1 MNEEFFA
8 TVYNKA
14 LDIVSRIEH
23 SEKEI
28 KNKLLEKFD
37 APEII
42 EQVVLKLIEN
52 NLINDVR
59 FAEMYVLIRKRKGFG
74 PKKIQFELMARGI
87 DDSISSLVITE
98 EGSWKEAAQKA
109 FNKKFKNGASQE
121 FKERNKQKTFLQ
133 NRGFSFEEINSVFR

>member
-14 LDIVSRIEH
+14 LDIVSRREH

-87 DDSISSLVITE
+87 DDSISSLVIT
-98 EGSWKEAAQKA
+98 
-109 FNKKFKNGASQE
+109 
-121 FKERNKQKTFLQ
+121 
-133 NRGFSFEEINSVFR
+133 

>member
-14 LDIVSRIEH
+14 LDIVSRREH

-42 EQVVLKLIEN
+42 EQVVLKLVEN

-98 EGSWKEAAQKA
+98 EGSWKEAALKA

-133 NRGFSFEEINSVFR
+133 NRGFSFEEIDSVFG

>member
-14 LDIVSRIEH
+14 LGIVSRREH

-52 NLINDVR
+52 NLINDIR

-133 NRGFSFEEINSVFR
+133 NRGFSFEEIDSVFR

>member
-14 LDIVSRIEH
+14 LDIVSRREH
-23 SEKEI
+23 SEKEL

-133 NRGFSFEEINSVFR
+133 NRGFSFEEIDSVFG

>member
-14 LDIVSRIEH
+14 LDIVSRREH

-37 APEII
+37 ASEII

-133 NRGFSFEEINSVFR
+133 NRGFSFEEIDSVFG

>member
-14 LDIVSRIEH
+14 LDIVSRREH

-74 PKKIQFELMARGI
+74 PKKIQFELMARGLLI
-87 DDSISSLVITE
+87 
-98 EGSWKEAAQKA
+98 
-109 FNKKFKNGASQE
+109 
-121 FKERNKQKTFLQ
+121 KTCSMLYHLGMQ
-133 NRGFSFEEINSVFR
+133 T

>member
-14 LDIVSRIEH
+14 LDIVSRREH

-52 NLINDVR
+52 NLINDVL
-59 FAEMYVLIRKRKGFG
+59 FDEMYVLVRKRKGFG

-133 NRGFSFEEINSVFR
+133 NRGFSFEEIDSVFG

>member
-1 MNEEFFA
+1 MGQSPFFF
-8 TVYNKA
+8 
-14 LDIVSRIEH
+14 SRREH

-59 FAEMYVLIRKRKGFG
+59 FAEMYVLVRKRKGFG

-133 NRGFSFEEINSVFR
+133 NRGFSFEEIDSVFG

>member
-14 LDIVSRIEH
+14 LAIVSRREH
-23 SEKEI
+23 SEKEL

-59 FAEMYVLIRKRKGFG
+59 FAEMYVLVRKRKGFG

-98 EGSWKEAAQKA
+98 EGSWKEAALKA

-133 NRGFSFEEINSVFR
+133 NRGFSFEEIDSVFG

>member
-14 LDIVSRIEH
+14 LDIVSRREH

-42 EQVVLKLIEN
+42 EQVVLKLVEN

-59 FAEMYVLIRKRKGFG
+59 FAEMYVLVRKRKGFG

-98 EGSWKEAAQKA
+98 EGSWKEAALKA

-133 NRGFSFEEINSVFR
+133 NRGFSFEEIDSVFR

>member
-1 MNEEFFA
+1 MNEECFA
-8 TVYNKA
+8 SVYNKA
-14 LDIVSRIEH
+14 LDIISRREH

-37 APEII
+37 ASEII

-98 EGSWKEAAQKA
+98 EGSWKEAALKA

-133 NRGFSFEEINSVFR
+133 NRGFSFEEIDSVLG

>member
-14 LDIVSRIEH
+14 LDIVSRREH

-59 FAEMYVLIRKRKGFG
+59 FAEMYVLVRKRKGFG

-87 DDSISSLVITE
+87 DDS
-98 EGSWKEAAQKA
+98 
-109 FNKKFKNGASQE
+109 N
-121 FKERNKQKTFLQ
+121 
-133 NRGFSFEEINSVFR
+133 

>member
-14 LDIVSRIEH
+14 LDIVSRREH

-42 EQVVLKLIEN
+42 EQVVLKLVEN

-59 FAEMYVLIRKRKGFG
+59 FAEMYVLVRKRKGFG

-98 EGSWKEAAQKA
+98 EGSWKEAALKA

-133 NRGFSFEEINSVFR
+133 NRGFSFEEIESVFG

>member
-14 LDIVSRIEH
+14 LDIVSRREH

-59 FAEMYVLIRKRKGFG
+59 FAEMYVLVRKRKGFG

-98 EGSWKEAAQKA
+98 EGSWEEAAQKA

-133 NRGFSFEEINSVFR
+133 NRGFSFEEIDSVFG

>member
-14 LDIVSRIEH
+14 LDIVSRREH

-52 NLINDVR
+52 NLINDVIYQT
-59 FAEMYVLIRKRKGFG
+59 FITPNKTCVKSIFSVFS
-74 PKKIQFELMARGI
+74 KIL
-87 DDSISSLVITE
+87 LVI
-98 EGSWKEAAQKA
+98 
-109 FNKKFKNGASQE
+109 F
-121 FKERNKQKTFLQ
+121 
-133 NRGFSFEEINSVFR
+133 

>member
-14 LDIVSRIEH
+14 LDIVSRREH

-52 NLINDVR
+52 TLLLRFYDKQRVSTQTPQKMNCRGLELVTHLILC
-59 FAEMYVLIRKRKGFG
+59 FF
-74 PKKIQFELMARGI
+74 
-87 DDSISSLVITE
+87 ISLH
-98 EGSWKEAAQKA
+98 
-109 FNKKFKNGASQE
+109 
-121 FKERNKQKTFLQ
+121 TFD
-133 NRGFSFEEINSVFR
+133 

>member
-14 LDIVSRIEH
+14 LDIVSRREH

-59 FAEMYVLIRKRKGFG
+59 FAEMYVLVRKRKGFG
-74 PKKIQFELMARGI
+74 PKKIQFELMASGI

-98 EGSWKEAAQKA
+98 EGSWKEAALKA

-133 NRGFSFEEINSVFR
+133 NRGFSFEEIDSVFG

>member
-14 LDIVSRIEH
+14 LAIVSRREH
-23 SEKEI
+23 SEKEL

-133 NRGFSFEEINSVFR
+133 NRGFSFEEIDSVLG

>member
-14 LDIVSRIEH
+14 LDIVSRREH

-59 FAEMYVLIRKRKGFG
+59 FAEMYVLVRKRKGFG

-98 EGSWKEAAQKA
+98 EGSWKEAALKA

-133 NRGFSFEEINSVFR
+133 NRGFSFEEIDSVLG